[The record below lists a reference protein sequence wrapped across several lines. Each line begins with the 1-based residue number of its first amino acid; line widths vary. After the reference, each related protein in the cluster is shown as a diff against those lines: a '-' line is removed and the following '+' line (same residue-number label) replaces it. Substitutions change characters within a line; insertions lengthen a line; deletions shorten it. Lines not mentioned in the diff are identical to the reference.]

1 MKEVSATPSILELKS
16 IRKEFGTIVAVKG
29 VSFTVGPGQ
38 VVGLVGDNGAGK
50 STLVKIIAGVH
61 KASRGDMFFEGQR
74 VVHQSPSEA
83 RDAGI
88 ETVFQD
94 LALIEIFDVAENI
107 YLGREK
113 LVAGL
118 FGRFGFLKQRQ
129 MKAEAIAAIKD
140 MGINVPGID
149 SAKIGQL
156 SGGQR
161 QAVSISRAAFWQSK
175 LLLLDEPT
183 AALGVAETAEVE
195 RLVTRITAAN
205 QLGTL
210 IISHDMP
217 QVSRLCE
224 KVVVMRQ
231 GNHVATLQG
240 PNIDPAELVGYIT
253 GAKAAQSELATS
265 SHAISQ

>member
-1 MKEVSATPSILELKS
+1 MNGTSTAPIILELKS
-16 IRKEFGTIVAVKG
+16 IRKEFGTIVALKG
-29 VSFTVGPGQ
+29 VSFTVSPAEI
-38 VVGLVGDNGAGK
+38 VGLVGDNGAGK

-61 KASRGDMFFEGQR
+61 KASRGDMFFEGKQ
-74 VVHQSPSEA
+74 VVHNSPSEA

-107 YLGREK
+107 FLGREK
-113 LVAGL
+113 LVAGP
-118 FGRFGFLKQRQ
+118 FGRFGFLRQRQ
-129 MKAEAIAAIKD
+129 MKAEAIAAIKE
-140 MGINVPGID
+140 MGIKLPGIAT
-149 SAKIGQL
+149 SKIGQL

-161 QAVSISRAAFWQSK
+161 QAVSIARAAFWQSK

-195 RLVTRITAAN
+195 RLVKRITTDN
-205 QLGTL
+205 KLGTL

-217 QVSRLCE
+217 QVSRMCD

-231 GNHVATLQG
+231 GHHVATLQG
-240 PNIDPAELVGYIT
+240 PGIDPAELVGYIT
-253 GAKAAQSELATS
+253 GAKGAQAELA
-265 SHAISQ
+265 HAQ